1 MTSTWSSSASAWYVA
16 WQRPTPNC
24 APKLAA
30 LSAERE
36 ATATSSASG
45 VSRSPAAKAL
55 AILPVPRIPQR
66 ITLFMSALSAG
77 DAASWCHGLPLG
89 AEHGGVV
96 IKLLVLTGPP
106 AGNAQHRQRREV
118 GGAQAVRGQVLR
130 HARIEPCAAA
140 VVIEREEL
148 VAGEDDAGVRGDGL
162 ARRDQLFHQ
171 RVAEQPDLRIV
182 AKAGTLPDQ
191 RGRPLMAAQRLHQ
204 GGAGIAVAY
213 HQQRGVF
220 VEDGGAVACGTAR
233 FADAGQRD
241 LRGLQGVELAFDE
254 RKAKPHQAVE
264 EVVQIVARR
273 HAAGGADMLFVRS
286 AVGQRALRHER

>member
-24 APKLAA
+24 APKLCA

-148 VAGEDDAGVRGDGL
+148 VAGEDDAGVRSDGL

-171 RVAEQPDLRIV
+171 RVAEQPDLRV
-182 AKAGTLPDQ
+182 
-191 RGRPLMAAQRLHQ
+191 
-204 GGAGIAVAY
+204 GA
-213 HQQRGVF
+213 
-220 VEDGGAVACGTAR
+220 EDGGAVARGTAR
-233 FADAGQRD
+233 LADAGQRD

-254 RKAKPHQAVE
+254 REAEPHQAVE

-273 HAAGGADMLFVRS
+273 HAAGGADMLFVCG
-286 AVGQRALRHER
+286 AVGQRALRHEGQRQAGVVTQAARGRLRVKTGDDR